1 MDPSTV
7 FCPTDLCPDKGR
19 VGAGNI
25 GIHSQKQRRYRCAT
39 CDKTFVETKGTPY
52 YRLHKGA
59 WLMTAVL
66 ILLAHGC
73 PPQAIV
79 AAFGLDERTVAAWLH
94 RAGDHCAALHGHL
107 VEGGQVAAGQV
118 QADEIRVK
126 VRGGVVWQAMAMDVL
141 SRLWLGGA
149 VSRTRDG
156 ALVTRL
162 LERVRACVTT
172 RAILLCVDGFAAY
185 IGAARTAFRE
195 LRRTGKRGRPR
206 LAWPEGFLLAQVVKS
221 HKGRRLAEVTRRVVV
236 GTEGAV
242 ARVIAATRGGTQI
255 NTSYIERLN
264 ATFRAHLAPLARRGR
279 ALAHGPALVEGGMW
293 LVGCAYN
300 VCWTHESLRLRAIGG
315 RKWLE
320 RTPAMAAGLTDHVW
334 TVEEV
339 LRFPVPPR
347 ARTATTKPRRGRTR
361 DPGRLLPFP
370 ARPAPP
376 TGRAA

>member
-1 MDPSTV
+1 VSARGH
-7 FCPTDLCPDKGR
+7 CIR
-19 VGAGNI
+19 ARGAGPAP
-25 GIHSQKQRRYRCAT
+25 GG
-39 CDKTFVETKGTPY
+39 DLPG
-52 YRLHKGA
+52 
-59 WLMTAVL
+59 
-66 ILLAHGC
+66 
-73 PPQAIV
+73 
-79 AAFGLDERTVAAWLH
+79 VAAWLP

-195 LRRTGKRGRPR
+195 PRRTGKWGRPR

-242 ARVIAATRGGTQI
+242 ARVSAATRGGTQI
-255 NTSYIERLN
+255 NTSYSARLH
-264 ATFRAHLAPLARRGR
+264 ATVRAHLAPLARRGR
-279 ALAHGPALVEGGMW
+279 GIAHGTALVESGLW

-334 TVEEV
+334 TLDEV
-339 LRFPVPPR
+339 RRYPVPPR
-347 ARTATTKPRRGRTR
+347 ARTLTSKPRRGRR
-361 DPGRLLPFP
+361 GDHGRLLPFP
-370 ARPAPP
+370 SRPAPPP